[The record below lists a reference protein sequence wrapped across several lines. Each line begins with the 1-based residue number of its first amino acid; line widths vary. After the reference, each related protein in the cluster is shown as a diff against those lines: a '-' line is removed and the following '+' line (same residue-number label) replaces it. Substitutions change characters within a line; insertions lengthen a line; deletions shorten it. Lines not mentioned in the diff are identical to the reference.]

1 MSTLRYTALSK
12 GTSFFLVLALV
23 SSTPIGVAEGEND
36 YPVSISIDYPEESV
50 IVSETILQVSITDES
65 TPESASWELFD
76 SISSRHYVSI
86 SEFSEQ
92 VGDSNSLNHWVFDI
106 QILPEMI
113 GSCSCILLITVVES
127 TGNVVTEASSIF
139 IDQITVPDYQF
150 PPTLHIARPNSESW
164 HSQSYDLAAISAS
177 IDGTAPNFFAIVRE
191 SSNVK
196 CTYNSIDTEDGAYA
210 INNNET
216 RHPSISGELWDG
228 ESLTFDLDLFS
239 YTDGWYDIVIFAQY
253 VLQNAHYSHDCISI
267 RIDNS
272 PPIAMIDGPQTLT
285 EGSGAVIFDAS
296 STSDDYWGI
305 QGLTYIWSINEL
317 GSSYEPIMQVF
328 NGKDMRT
335 IEFIHD
341 DSGVFEIK
349 LSVSDYAGNIG
360 HNSTILEIENLPPVV
375 RLSIDGVPFSEN
387 DMIAMSR
394 ESSIQI
400 DASSSSD
407 TPNDIDGL
415 RYIWR
420 VNNIPTYEGPSRE
433 FTWPEGVG
441 EDFVLT
447 IEVIDDDSESSMISV
462 MVTDDSQSD
471 NLPVSIVLL
480 IFSCIFLSFSIFRR
494 SKSEDSEIP
503 KWK

>member
-1 MSTLRYTALSK
+1 MSTVRYTALWK

-139 IDQITVPDYQF
+139 IDQITIPDYQF
-150 PPTLHIARPNSESW
+150 LPTLHIARPNSDSW

-228 ESLTFDLDLFS
+228 ESLNFDLVLFS
-239 YTDGWYDIVIFAQY
+239 YTDGWYYIVIFAHY
-253 VLQNAHYSHDCISI
+253 FLHNAHY
-267 RIDNS
+267 
-272 PPIAMIDGPQTLT
+272 
-285 EGSGAVIFDAS
+285 
-296 STSDDYWGI
+296 
-305 QGLTYIWSINEL
+305 
-317 GSSYEPIMQVF
+317 
-328 NGKDMRT
+328 
-335 IEFIHD
+335 
-341 DSGVFEIK
+341 
-349 LSVSDYAGNIG
+349 
-360 HNSTILEIENLPPVV
+360 
-375 RLSIDGVPFSEN
+375 
-387 DMIAMSR
+387 
-394 ESSIQI
+394 
-400 DASSSSD
+400 
-407 TPNDIDGL
+407 
-415 RYIWR
+415 
-420 VNNIPTYEGPSRE
+420 
-433 FTWPEGVG
+433 
-441 EDFVLT
+441 
-447 IEVIDDDSESSMISV
+447 
-462 MVTDDSQSD
+462 
-471 NLPVSIVLL
+471 
-480 IFSCIFLSFSIFRR
+480 
-494 SKSEDSEIP
+494 
-503 KWK
+503 